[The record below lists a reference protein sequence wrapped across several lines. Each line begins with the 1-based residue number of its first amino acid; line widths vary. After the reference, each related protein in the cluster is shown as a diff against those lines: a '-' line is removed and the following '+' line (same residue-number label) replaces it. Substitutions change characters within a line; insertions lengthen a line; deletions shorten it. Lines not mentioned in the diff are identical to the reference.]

1 MSIDVVT
8 FRVLVKPHDVLEKDD
23 AYAAAKRMGLDL
35 SLETKLGREQAA
47 VDEGTVVSFGPT
59 VFKDYGVDN
68 PIKVGDVVVYAKHA
82 GKKIVDPTDK
92 VEYLC
97 INDEDVVAIIRNG
110 A

>member
-1 MSIDVVT
+1 MSIRCVT

-35 SLETKLGREQAA
+35 SLENKLSREQAA
-47 VDEGTVVSFGPT
+47 VDQATVVDFGPT

-68 PIKVGDVVVYAKHA
+68 PIKVGDTVVYAKHA
-82 GKKIVDPTDK
+82 GKKVVDPEDK
-92 VEYLC
+92 VEYLVL
-97 INDEDVVAIIRNG
+97 NDEDIVCILENG